1 MTEHLYKVGD
11 KVKIKSLEWYKSMPK
26 NNRGQITV
34 DKNLPV
40 FAPEMCHYCEKE
52 GTIIEVIEND
62 EYTSYKMNIGRD
74 WYWVPFMFDD
84 IKILRKKKL
93 EKLEKI

>member
-1 MTEHLYKVGD
+1 
-11 KVKIKSLEWYKSMPK
+11 
-26 NNRGQITV
+26 
-34 DKNLPV
+34 
-40 FAPEMCHYCEKE
+40 
-52 GTIIEVIEND
+52 
-62 EYTSYKMNIGRD
+62 MNIGRD